1 MQKVNHKTPPL
12 LTLYERRPIAA
23 AVLVLTLLTG
33 CQNSRLDQSL
43 ETALSTL
50 SLDTTQRAV
59 NQSTQKS
66 DRASKPVVIT
76 NLWDRIIPGLAMNLD
91 QDDSRIR
98 VELHYYR
105 RHQHHFDRVI
115 HRASPYLYHIVDKA
129 NQRNMPMEVALLPF
143 VESAFDPFAYSH
155 GRAAGLWQFIPSTGR
170 HYGLKQNWWYDG
182 RRDIIASTDA
192 ALDYLQELHQKFN
205 DWELALAAYNA
216 GRGTVASAIRRNRK
230 SGKPTD
236 FWSLNLPRETSAYV
250 PKLIA
255 ISKIIRDSDA
265 YNITLNSV
273 ANEPYFSIVDTN
285 QQIDLALA
293 ATLAEIDINELYRLN
308 PAFNRWATDPDGP
321 HRLLIPIDKA
331 DHFRQVLTDCHLQ
344 WQRYTIRPGDNLQTI
359 SNHFQTSVNL
369 IKEANNLQS
378 NTIMS
383 GKALL
388 IPVPSADNETYAL
401 SADQRKIA
409 KQNRPVSGHQKIQY
423 HVKSGDSFWL
433 IAKRH
438 DVKIHSLAKW
448 NSMAPTDTLR
458 AGQQLVIWIKPNK
471 TDSGIIRKVHYQVRS
486 GDNLSLIANRFN
498 VKVNQ
503 IRQWNTLPGKYLK
516 PGQPLTLYVD
526 VTSSN

>member
-1 MQKVNHKTPPL
+1 MVAT
-12 LTLYERRPIAA
+12 
-23 AVLVLTLLTG
+23 VLALTLLTS
-33 CQNSRLDQSL
+33 CLNSRLDQSPD
-43 ETALSTL
+43 TASSTL
-50 SLDTTQRAV
+50 SLDTTQSAADK
-59 NQSTQKS
+59 STKKNVTV
-66 DRASKPVVIT
+66 SKPVAIT

-91 QDDSRIR
+91 QDNPRIR
-98 VELHYYR
+98 AELHYYR
-105 RHQHHFDRVI
+105 RHQHYFDRVI

-192 ALDYLQELHQKFN
+192 ALNYLQELHKSFN

-216 GRGTVASAIRRNRK
+216 GRGTVASAIRRNKK

-236 FWSLNLPRETSAYV
+236 FWSLNLPRETAAYV

-255 ISKIIRDSDA
+255 ISKIIRDSEI
-265 YNITLNSV
+265 YNITLNNVS
-273 ANEPYFSIVDTN
+273 NEPYFAIVDTY
-285 QQIDLALA
+285 QQIDLARA
-293 ATLAEIDINELYRLN
+293 ATLAEVDINELYRLN

-321 HRLLIPIDKA
+321 HRLLIPIDKV
-331 DHFRQVLTDCHLQ
+331 DHFRQVLNSLPADRRLQ
-344 WQRYTIRPGDNLQTI
+344 WQHYTIRSGDNLQTI
-359 SNHFQTSVNL
+359 SNRFQTSVNL
-369 IKEANNLQS
+369 IREVNNLQS
-378 NTIMS
+378 NIIVT

-401 SADQRKIA
+401 SAEQRKLA
-409 KQNRPVSGHQKIQY
+409 KQNRSINGHQKIQY

-438 DVKIHSLAKW
+438 NVKIRSLAKW

-458 AGQQLVIWIKPNK
+458 AGQHLVIWTEPD
-471 TDSGIIRKVHYQVRS
+471 TMSSGIIRKIHYQVRN
-486 GDNLSLIANRFN
+486 GDNLSLIAHRFN
-498 VKVNQ
+498 VKINQ
-503 IRQWNTLPGKYLK
+503 IRQWNTLPGKYIK
-516 PGQPLTLYVD
+516 PGQSLTLYVD
-526 VTSSN
+526 VTSN